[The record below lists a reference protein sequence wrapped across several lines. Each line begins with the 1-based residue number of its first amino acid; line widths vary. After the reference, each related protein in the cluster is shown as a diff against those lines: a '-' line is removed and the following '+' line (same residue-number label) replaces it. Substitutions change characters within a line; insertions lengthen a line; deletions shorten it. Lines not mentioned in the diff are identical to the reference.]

1 MEFPNFVKKFRE
13 RIGHYFPSSTTVVSP
28 NSPSTVGLSF
38 ESSANTVTQRA
49 ELQLELE
56 ESSPV
61 VAAET
66 NNFDRSMLFMAFCLT
81 SGVEITLY
89 SLQAGN
95 GGSRNRNH
103 DPDSLPLC
111 FQLLS
116 FAILLAFT
124 LLFVGRF
131 IKSNYPAESELLERA
146 GILFATTAFF
156 HVMTMPLSLFLKGCS
171 WGVYLFSLLAI
182 AICNYY

>member
-1 MEFPNFVKKFRE
+1 M
-13 RIGHYFPSSTTVVSP
+13 SS
-28 NSPSTVGLSF
+28 NSPSTVGLSL
-38 ESSANTVTQRA
+38 ESSANTVTQPA

-61 VAAET
+61 VAAAAET
-66 NNFDRSMLFMAFCLT
+66 NNFDRSTLFMAFCLT

-95 GGSRNRNH
+95 GSH
-103 DPDSLPLC
+103 SLPLC

-131 IKSNYPAESELLERA
+131 IKGNYPAESELLERA

-182 AICNYY
+182 AICNQY

>member
-1 MEFPNFVKKFRE
+1 MEFPNFVKKYVFWFRE
-13 RIGHYFPSSTTVVSP
+13 RSSTTGVSP
-28 NSPSTVGLSF
+28 NSPTTTVGLSL
-38 ESSANTVTQRA
+38 ETVNTVTQPA
-49 ELQLELE
+49 ELQLDVE

-61 VAAET
+61 VAAAAET
-66 NNFDRSMLFMAFCLT
+66 NNIDKSMLFMAFCLT
-81 SGVEITLY
+81 SGV
-89 SLQAGN
+89 GN
-95 GGSRNRNH
+95 GSRDH
-103 DPDSLPLC
+103 DSLPLC

-146 GILFATTAFF
+146 GILFATTAFYHF
-156 HVMTMPLSLFLKGCS
+156 MTMPFSLFLKGCS

-182 AICNYY
+182 AICNHY

>member
-28 NSPSTVGLSF
+28 NSPSTVGLSL
-38 ESSANTVTQRA
+38 ESSANTVTQPA

-66 NNFDRSMLFMAFCLT
+66 NNLDRSMLFMAFCLT

-95 GGSRNRNH
+95 GSH
-103 DPDSLPLC
+103 SLPLC

-131 IKSNYPAESELLERA
+131 IKGNYPAESELLERA
-146 GILFATTAFF
+146 GILFATTAFYL
-156 HVMTMPLSLFLKGCS
+156 VMTMPFSLFLKGCS

-182 AICNYY
+182 AICNHY

>member
-1 MEFPNFVKKFRE
+1 MEFPNCVKKFVFRFRE

-28 NSPSTVGLSF
+28 NSPSTVGLSL
-38 ESSANTVTQRA
+38 ESSANTVTQQA
-49 ELQLELE
+49 ELQVELE
-56 ESSPV
+56 ESSPA
-61 VAAET
+61 AAET

-131 IKSNYPAESELLERA
+131 IRSNYPAESELLERA
-146 GILFATTAFF
+146 
-156 HVMTMPLSLFLKGCS
+156 GCS

-182 AICNYY
+182 AICNHY